1 MFRNGTQVAAV
12 ASTLYTFS
20 GLACGTTYTLGVA
33 AIDAVQNQSQPAT
46 VSAATLACGS
56 STSSQA
62 PAPSGSTGSGT
73 TTTTTTTSSAAP
85 DTVAPSVPGGLVAS
99 GVGPVSVGLSW
110 HASTDNVG
118 VAGYRLY
125 RGGVQV
131 GTTSATSYVFTGLTC
146 ATSYTLAVA
155 AVDAAG
161 NLSAQASL
169 TAKTA
174 ACTTTT
180 PAGSPAPTGGTLAV
194 APGGSDTNPCTLQAP
209 CASFDHAYHRATGGQ
224 TVQVAAGSYGP
235 QTITA
240 DPTKTGPDVVFSPAG
255 PVTVSLLSIGG
266 SHLTFQNMTATW
278 RALTTANTITLHNI
292 TSPGAIYITGGAT
305 NISIIGGQIYSPVP
319 VSSDSQIAS
328 LYGKAPTNILFD
340 GVSFHDFRDIG
351 PGNLHHIECLQV
363 GSAVNLTIQN
373 STFQNCETHDLF
385 IRSWGYVNNSPY
397 PLTNILIKN
406 NTFAPTYTGYYS
418 MQVLDDLWTGQPP
431 TSVTIANNTFQQ
443 GIHINITHG
452 TTLITGNTFPAMST
466 YLCNAFGPTTTL
478 TNNTYTY
485 GTPCGTNS
493 TVLNPTTSPTPPP
506 SGSGSTG
513 TSGH

>member
-1 MFRNGTQVAAV
+1 LFRNGTQVAAV

-20 GLACGTTYTLGVA
+20 GLACGTTYTLGIA
-33 AIDAVQNQSQPAT
+33 AIDAVQNQSQQAT
-46 VSAATLACGS
+46 VSGATLACGS

-62 PAPSGSTGSGT
+62 PAPSGSTGSET
-73 TTTTTTTSSAAP
+73 TTTTTTPSSAAP
-85 DTVAPSVPGGLVAS
+85 DTVAPSVPGGLVVS
-99 GVGPVSVGLSW
+99 GVGPVLVGLSW

-131 GTTSATSYVFTGLTC
+131 ATTSATSYVFTGLTC

-174 ACTTTT
+174 ACTPVST
-180 PAGSPAPTGGTLAV
+180 PGPTGGTLAV

-209 CASFDHAYHRATGGQ
+209 CASFDHAYHRAIGGQ

-240 DPTKTGPDVVFSPAG
+240 DPTKTGPDVLFSPAG

-266 SHLTFQNMTATW
+266 SHLTFQNMTAIW
-278 RALTTANTITLHNI
+278 KALPTANTITLRNI

-305 NISIIGGQIYSPVP
+305 NISIIGGQVYSPVP
-319 VSSDSQIAS
+319 VSTDSQIAS

-363 GSAVNLTIQN
+363 GGAVNLTIQN

-385 IRSWGYVNNSPY
+385 IRSWGFVNNSPY

-443 GIHINITHG
+443 GTHVYITHG
-452 TTLITGNTFPAMST
+452 TALITGNTLPAMSAF
-466 YLCNAFGPTTTL
+466 LCNAFSPTTTL
-478 TNNTYTY
+478 TNNTYVY

-493 TVLNPTTSPTPPP
+493 TVLNPVTSPNPPP